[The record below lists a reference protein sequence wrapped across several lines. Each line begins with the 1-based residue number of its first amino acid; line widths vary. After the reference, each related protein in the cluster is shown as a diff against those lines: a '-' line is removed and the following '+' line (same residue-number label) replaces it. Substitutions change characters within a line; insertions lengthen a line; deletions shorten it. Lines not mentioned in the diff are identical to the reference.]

1 MSLINVVYA
10 SAPADQVIIHT
21 LEIKHSA
28 IDTIRICADYADHE
42 LTLETSEVV
51 TFEQSGFDIELPNR
65 DTSGNQV
72 LTFAV
77 SNVTGEA
84 QAALDDAMSAGGEVT
99 VTYRAYL
106 ASDTTTPAEP
116 PTVMTL
122 IGATFQSGTVQLK
135 ASYFDLLNTAWPRL
149 RYTSDFSPAIK
160 YLS

>member
-1 MSLINVVYA
+1 MSLIEIVYA
-10 SAPADQVIIHT
+10 SAPADQVIINT
-21 LEIKHSA
+21 LEIKHPS
-28 IDTIRICADYADHE
+28 IDTIRICADYADHV
-42 LTLETSEVV
+42 LTLETAEVV
-51 TFEQSGFDIELPNR
+51 TFEQSGFDIQLPNK

-77 SNVTGEA
+77 SNVDGVA
-84 QAALDDAMSAGGEVT
+84 QAALDEAMSAGGEIT
-99 VTYRAYL
+99 ITYRAYL
-106 ASDTTTPAEP
+106 ASDTSAPAEP

-135 ASYFDLLNTAWPRL
+135 ASYFDLLNTAWPRR